1 MPEGAG
7 TPPLPDGSIPY
18 YVVRF
23 ADSAQRARLRAAF
36 ALAAELE
43 RSVARS
49 SDPGVTRL
57 KFDWWRR
64 ELAAAADSAHPLVR
78 QLAPLAGSAG
88 GLAALQ
94 DMLDAAEQDVRKQQP
109 ADTSSFHAQCR
120 RAGALARL
128 LGDSGATD
136 AAAADTLG
144 QYSSAVQR
152 IQLLGQHLRRGYNP
166 LPADSGLLGDPAGW
180 SDAALAQICAG
191 LLDPLAQAAAPL
203 LRSRDPELRAVRR
216 WAAQARALH
225 RLLARERYAVRDR
238 YLDTTPVARLWAA
251 WRVR

>member
-1 MPEGAG
+1 MPEGAA
-7 TPPLPDGSIPY
+7 TPPLPDGSMPY

-23 ADSAQRARLRAAF
+23 AASAQRPRLRAAF

-57 KFDWWRR
+57 KLDWWRR

-78 QLAPLAGSAG
+78 QLAPLTGTAS
-88 GLAALQ
+88 GLAALH

-109 ADTSSFHAQCR
+109 ADMSGFHAQCR

-128 LGDSGATD
+128 LADSDASGTGA
-136 AAAADTLG
+136 AGTLG
-144 QYSSAVQR
+144 QYGSAVQR
-152 IQLLGQHLRRGYNP
+152 IQLLGQHLRRAHNP

-180 SDAALAQICAG
+180 DDTALERTCAG

-203 LRSRDPELRAVRR
+203 LQSRDPELRAVRC

-238 YLDTTPVARLWAA
+238 YLDTTPLARLWAA